1 MKPGTALSAA
11 FVAGTLLAIFDA
23 LWVLVVERA
32 QAPGYFAWCAALLV
46 GGAMFVGLILG
57 LLRAPAP
64 LLAAALGAAGAGL
77 VWPGWLP
84 PLVVGLGVL
93 ICGAWVTP
101 REAPPWRLAVS
112 TVAALAGVVVVA
124 PRLLVRIFDWEALH
138 DTTES
143 TLLALGAVVIVFAIE
158 FLARRLQDD
167 PRVPGAGARLH
178 VATAVALLLAP
189 LLAFATAD
197 DDVSPPA
204 PPAPTSPGVPS
215 RPHVLLIVLD
225 TVRADHLSIYGYER
239 PTTRELEAR
248 FERLG
253 RGVAFPSVHSDGN
266 WTVPSHASLFTGLA
280 PGEHGAHFTP
290 GNSFF
295 FDIADHATLAE
306 RLRDVG
312 YRTIGVWANPWLGRV
327 DGMARGFDVY
337 LRPEMPNRLPQ
348 FGEAARRLL
357 TPGVHPEVVETERG
371 DLVLA
376 RLESELTAC
385 GDVPCFAFAN
395 LLDAH
400 AYYVPDLCRGR
411 FIDWRIRETIR
422 LPSLH
427 DDPEQLA
434 RFEVYYDEEL
444 CDLDARLA
452 GFLDRLDAGGLLDSS
467 WVFITS
473 DHGEAFAEH
482 GNIEHGS
489 SAYAEQVRIPL
500 LVLPPRGQSIAVDPR
515 PANLVD
521 VTRTI
526 AAIADASPPGRGR
539 DLRVEPGDGTD
550 VQASIEFY
558 GDPTK
563 VADRNP
569 RAADPARAVVVDGW
583 KLVEQS
589 GRIELFD
596 LRSDPRERDD
606 LADREPDRVE
616 RLRARLPELATS
628 AGPSRDGTI
637 SREVL
642 EQLRQ
647 LGYGH

>member
-1 MKPGTALSAA
+1 MGDAARGPAL
-11 FVAGTLLAIFDA
+11 
-23 LWVLVVERA
+23 
-32 QAPGYFAWCAALLV
+32 APG
-46 GGAMFVGLILG
+46 GL
-57 LLRAPAP
+57 
-64 LLAAALGAAGAGL
+64 
-77 VWPGWLP
+77 
-84 PLVVGLGVL
+84 
-93 ICGAWVTP
+93 
-101 REAPPWRLAVS
+101 
-112 TVAALAGVVVVA
+112 
-124 PRLLVRIFDWEALH
+124 D
-138 DTTES
+138 
-143 TLLALGAVVIVFAIE
+143 
-158 FLARRLQDD
+158 RRCT
-167 PRVPGAGARLH
+167 RGRRRRR
-178 VATAVALLLAP
+178 
-189 LLAFATAD
+189 
-197 DDVSPPA
+197 A
-204 PPAPTSPGVPS
+204 PPA
-215 RPHVLLIVLD
+215 RPDL
-225 TVRADHLSIYGYER
+225 
-239 PTTRELEAR
+239 
-248 FERLG
+248 RLG
-253 RGVAFPSVHSDGN
+253 GAPRHDGVHAARAGGGRDRLRDRVPRAATPGRPACSGRRRQAARRHGGRAAARTSAGLRDRGRRRVAARPARPDEPGRALTTACPADRARHRARRSSLDLRLRAADDARARGALRKARTRRRLSSVHSDGN
-266 WTVPSHASLFTGLA
+266 WTVLARLLFTGLA

-434 RFEVYYDEEL
+434 RFEAHYDEEL

-500 LVLPPRGQSIAVDPR
+500 LVLPPRGQSIAVDPAR
-515 PANLVD
+515 EP
-521 VTRTI
+521 RRR
-526 AAIADASPPGRGR
+526 DAHDRRDRRCVAPGRGR